1 MIGFLFTMLVGAF
14 ACQTSTTTSTR
25 LSDGVNSII
34 IESEGSLVVTLN
46 EADAFQCSLSFVGRD
61 SAESVFSEIFDS
73 DSSTWSINIA
83 ASAAS
88 SSSANSE
95 VFFSDANQ
103 LSALAFGGSVVLM
116 SSANSSSLSDQDET
130 VSEGNVRVKL

>member
-1 MIGFLFTMLVGAF
+1 M
-14 ACQTSTTTSTR
+14 
-25 LSDGVNSII
+25 
-34 IESEGSLVVTLN
+34 VVTLN

-116 SSANSSSLSDQDET
+116 SSAT
-130 VSEGNVRVKL
+130 VSG